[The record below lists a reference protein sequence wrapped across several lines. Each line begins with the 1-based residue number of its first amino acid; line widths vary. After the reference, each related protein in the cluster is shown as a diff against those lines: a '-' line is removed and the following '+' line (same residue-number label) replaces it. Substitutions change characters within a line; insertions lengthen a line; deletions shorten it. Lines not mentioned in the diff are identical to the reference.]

1 MTNPQSDDLDALDAL
16 TPEEVVQARRTRRIN
31 RLMGIGLIVATVVGL
46 WAVYHKEE
54 IATRLSFGD
63 VITARFDR
71 PYKLTAYRNHVKVA
85 GVVVGN
91 VESEEFDEQTKTSV
105 VTMKVDHGVLDKLG
119 PTPSA
124 HIRPTLIL
132 GGNYYVELVPGGGPG
147 RFQGAEIP
155 LSRTSVPVELDRVL
169 SSLNESARVGTQ
181 GTISEFD
188 ATLRSGGRE
197 ALRSLLQDSPDTFK
211 PAADVFSGLQGTQP
225 EQDFPAIV
233 DGFDKAARS
242 FSHTDGEV
250 DRIVTALDR
259 TSGAL
264 ANSGPQLAQATRI
277 SVDMLRTT
285 RAGLLDLRPT
295 LSKLTDTAPEFRD
308 SAKSLGPLL
317 KKLDPVLGDTRD
329 VVSDLRP
336 MLNDLHPAVDDLS
349 PATERLTDSFHD
361 LSGDALDRAN
371 GPILDALKSPFHGT
385 APYPNAGS
393 NGNVWYKEIGYLASH
408 LNNTFSTFDR
418 DGAFARLT
426 AGIPSTSTLGGS
438 TQLVPGAEPFAESL
452 GLQQPPGPQGGPPA
466 RLPDPPL
473 PNPLYAPGKDQPSTP
488 RAGDRSHSSTGAAVP
503 TIPGMFNSAGGK

>member
-1 MTNPQSDDLDALDAL
+1 MTNSHVDDLDELDEL
-16 TPEEVVQARRTRRIN
+16 TPEEVARTRRSRRIN
-31 RLMGIGLIVATVVGL
+31 RMIGVGLIVATVISL

-63 VITARFDR
+63 VITARFAR
-71 PYKLTAYRNHVKVA
+71 PYKLVAYRNHVKVA

-91 VESEEFDEQTKTSV
+91 VESEEYDQQTKTSV
-105 VTMKVDHGVLDKLG
+105 VTMKLDHGVLDKLG

-132 GGNYYVELVPGGGPG
+132 GGNYYVDLVPGGGPG
-147 RFQGAEIP
+147 RFQGEEIP
-155 LSRTSVPVELDRVL
+155 LARTSVPVELDRVL
-169 SSLNESARVGTQ
+169 STLNESARVGTQ

-197 ALRSLLQDSPDTFK
+197 ALRSLLRDSPDTLS
-211 PAADVFSGLQGTQP
+211 PAADVFSALQGTQP

-250 DRIVTALDR
+250 ARIVTSLDR

-264 ANSGPQLAQATRI
+264 ANSGPQLAQAARI
-277 SVDMLRTT
+277 SADMLRTT

-295 LSKLTDTAPEFRD
+295 LAKLTDTAPEFRD
-308 SAKSLGPLL
+308 SAKALEPLF
-317 KKLDPVLGDTRD
+317 KKLDPVLGETRD

-336 MLNDLHPAVDDLS
+336 MLNDLRPAVDDLS
-349 PATERLTDSFHD
+349 PATGRLTDSFHD
-361 LSGDALDRAN
+361 LSGDALGRVN
-371 GPILDALKSPFHGT
+371 GPILHALKSPFHGT

-393 NGNVWYKEIGYLASH
+393 NGNVWYKEIAYLTSH

-426 AGIPSTSTLGGS
+426 AGVPSTNTLGGS
-438 TQLVPGAEPFAESL
+438 TQLVPGAEPFAESF
-452 GLQQPPGPQGGPPA
+452 GLRQPPGPHGGPPA
-466 RLPDPPL
+466 QIPDPLL

-488 RAGDRSHSSTGAAVP
+488 RAGSHSSTGAAAP
-503 TIPGMFNSAGGK
+503 TIPGMFDSAGGK